1 MKLCKVYSNEP
12 FHNVEFSSGLNVI
25 IGSITNRE
33 NSEMD
38 THNLGKSLLLEVIDF
53 LLLKG
58 ISNQSQYFLTKNDTF
73 SEYVFFAEIELNDGR
88 FLVIKRAIQ
97 NNTKI
102 SFKVN
107 TSKMDEF
114 IIDIQEWDDVELPL
128 KKAKQK
134 LNEYLAFDILPN

>member
-58 ISNQSQYFLTKNDTF
+58 ISNQSQYFLTKNWNVPNSVDKNL
-73 SEYVFFAEIELNDGR
+73 LN
-88 FLVIKRAIQ
+88 
-97 NNTKI
+97 
-102 SFKVN
+102 
-107 TSKMDEF
+107 
-114 IIDIQEWDDVELPL
+114 
-128 KKAKQK
+128 
-134 LNEYLAFDILPN
+134 